1 MLATISLYTIYRLCQ
16 VYSLIIFYTYF
27 GGYPAPTRHP
37 SEEGHRGAV
46 ISWMGR
52 TYFITSKFSGYD
64 MSWSLLLT
72 TISRLCTTWSSSRAS
87 CAVVISYWLPHFQ
100 PPSYSRV
107 ASSTICIILLSLLF
121 LCTIL
126 LC

>member
-1 MLATISLYTIYRLCQ
+1 MSRPQTT
-16 VYSLIIFYTYF
+16 YS
-27 GGYPAPTRHP
+27 GGYIMINIIINIIN
-37 SEEGHRGAV
+37 SIIV
-46 ISWMGR
+46 VLWMGR

-100 PPSYSRV
+100 PPSYSRE
-107 ASSTICIILLSLLF
+107 AIPTICFVLYYSFFQRFCKYFNVLSNYNR
-121 LCTIL
+121 C
-126 LC
+126 

>member
-1 MLATISLYTIYRLCQ
+1 MGG
-16 VYSLIIFYTYF
+16 F
-27 GGYPAPTRHP
+27 GAAHSTPQ
-37 SEEGHRGAV
+37 ERGAERSNEPQKEVEFTCRCERPSIVVQVV
-46 ISWMGR
+46 ILWMGR
-52 TYFITSKFSGYD
+52 SYFITSKFSGYD

-107 ASSTICIILLSLLF
+107 ANSTICIILYKFLL
-121 LCTIL
+121 CHHKIL
-126 LC
+126 LY

>member
-1 MLATISLYTIYRLCQ
+1 MPATISLYYIYRHSQ
-16 VYSLIIFYTYF
+16 VHTLIFILVCKSIPINDLATAGLPLTITPF
-27 GGYPAPTRHP
+27 GDQVG
-37 SEEGHRGAV
+37 E
-46 ISWMGR
+46 ILWMGR
-52 TYFITSKFSGYD
+52 SYFITSKFSGYD

-107 ASSTICIILLSLLF
+107 ASSTICIIL
-121 LCTIL
+121 
-126 LC
+126 